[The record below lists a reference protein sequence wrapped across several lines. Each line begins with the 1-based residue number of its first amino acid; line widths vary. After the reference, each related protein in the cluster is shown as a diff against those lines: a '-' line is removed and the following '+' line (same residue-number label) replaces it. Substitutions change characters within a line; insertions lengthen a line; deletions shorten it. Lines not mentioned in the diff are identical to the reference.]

1 MRRHDRLVRATLWE
15 TVPYVLLTFVI
26 LTTLVFV
33 QQVGRYSEIVFSFES
48 TGEVV
53 WTFIMTLLPGIVVIT
68 LPVGLV
74 LGTVMTCSR
83 QSADLELTS
92 AQASGI
98 GQVWLGLPF
107 LILGGIGT
115 GLGLY
120 LTTEVAPQS
129 LREMRSLRSRI
140 SLEEAKR
147 LVRPHVFTT
156 SFPNSILYVQEL
168 EEQTGAWRGVFL
180 VQKDPMTGVDRVVTA
195 ERGQFRSPERS
206 GGRGTRGVVGGI
218 AGVEVDLYRG
228 VTIETGRSVGPGGA
242 GETEEESAAEF
253 EQASIRLQDPRG
265 GRATEGPGLFA
276 ELTMGELSRRARLAD
291 SETDRRAARVE
302 WHRRLAFPFA
312 SLFLPGAAFA
322 LSVAGR
328 RRNTRPRTVVAILFV
343 ALGYY
348 LLLVMGQNLAS
359 RGAVPAWF
367 GVWASNL
374 LFGGYLL
381 GGERIRRVLAS
392 LLRRRLQSSDEQRQ
406 DPLERPRWRGEV
418 RARLDPERWW
428 SLGRRVLAFRLP
440 FRAPWRFPSLL
451 SLINYLLV
459 SEVAKYYLLA
469 LVALVVTSTTFTLFD
484 LIPALAKSGLSAKY
498 AAGYLGYLAPQLAY
512 YVSPFAVLVAILIG
526 GSVLA
531 RTNQFVVLS
540 ASGLGRSRI
549 ILAVLTTTILLG
561 VGLWV
566 LSNHLLPYTNREQD
580 LRYHQIK
587 NKQLEQTTIAFGRKW
602 VFGQNQ
608 TIYSYQRIEEDHTL
622 LDAEIYRLSP
632 DRRILTE
639 RLQFREAEQ
648 TGTQTWRILDGETR
662 RIRPDLTIDHLPID
676 GTAARLTIVDGVDLF
691 KRTVNQSTKM
701 SAHDLRLYLEQLSRI
716 GIKSREMELD
726 LQKRIAFP
734 FSCVT
739 LGLLAIPFATT
750 RRARRSS
757 PLTSVAI
764 GVAISLVLWLLM
776 SVFEAAGKQGSL
788 PVLVA
793 VWAPQVLF
801 LAIAI
806 LLNTREGK
814 I

>member
-1 MRRHDRLVRATLWE
+1 MRRYDRLVRSTLWE
-15 TVPYVLLTFVI
+15 TIPYVLLTFVI

-33 QQVGRYSEIVFSFES
+33 QQIGRYSEIVFSFES
-48 TGEVV
+48 SGEVV
-53 WTFIMTLLPGIVVIT
+53 WTFIKTLLPGIVVIT

-83 QSADLELTS
+83 QSADLELTA

-98 GQVWLGLPF
+98 QRGWLGLPF
-107 LILGGIGT
+107 LILGVIGT
-115 GLGLY
+115 CLSLY
-120 LTTEVAPQS
+120 LTTEVAPQA

-168 EEQTGAWRGVFL
+168 EERTGAWRGVFL
-180 VQKDPMTGVDRVVTA
+180 VQKDPVSGVDRVVTA
-195 ERGQFRSPERS
+195 ERGQFRSTERTK
-206 GGRGTRGVVGGI
+206 GRAAPAGAGGI
-218 AGVEVDLYRG
+218 DGVEVDLYRG
-228 VTIETGRSVGPGGA
+228 ISIETGRSARRDGTN
-242 GETEEESAAEF
+242 EMEEESAAEF

-265 GRATEGPGLFA
+265 RRGTEGPGLFA
-276 ELTMGELSRRARLAD
+276 ELTLPELSRRARLAD
-291 SETDRRAARVE
+291 SESDRRAARVE

-312 SLFLPGAAFA
+312 SLFLPAAAFVLA
-322 LSVAGR
+322 MVGR

-348 LLLVMGQNLAS
+348 LMLVMGQNLAS
-359 RGAVPAWF
+359 RGTVPAWL
-367 GVWASNL
+367 GVWSSNL
-374 LFGGYLL
+374 LFAIYLVGGARL
-381 GGERIRRVLAS
+381 RRMATS
-392 LLRRRLQSSDEQRQ
+392 LLRAAAPGSAMQQK
-406 DPLERPRWRGEV
+406 RPISLPSWLAVVG
-418 RARLDPERWW
+418 ARLDREW
-428 SLGRRVLAFRLP
+428 SGSIAKRVAILRLP
-440 FRAPWRFPSLL
+440 GRLPWRLPGLL

-459 SEVAKYYLLA
+459 SEVLKYYLLA
-469 LVALVVTSTTFTLFD
+469 LIALVITSTTFTLFD
-484 LIPALAKSGLSAKY
+484 LIPALVKSGMSARY
-498 AAGYLGYLAPQLAY
+498 AAGYLGYLSPQLAY

-549 ILAVLTTTILLG
+549 VLAVLTTTILLG
-561 VGLWV
+561 IGLWV
-566 LSNHLLPYTNREQD
+566 LSNYLLPFTNREQD
-580 LRYHQIK
+580 IRYHQIK

-608 TIYSYQRIEEDHTL
+608 TIYSYQQIKDDHAL
-622 LDAEIYRLSP
+622 LDAEIYKLSP

-639 RLQFREAEQ
+639 RLQFREAHQ
-648 TGTQTWRILDGETR
+648 TGKQTWRILDGETR
-662 RIRPDLTIDHLPID
+662 RIQPDLTIAHLPIE
-676 GTAARLTIVDGVDLF
+676 GAAARLTIEDGVDLF
-691 KRTVNQSTKM
+691 QRTVNQSTKM
-701 SAHDLRLYLEQLSRI
+701 SAHDLRLYLDQLSRI
-716 GIKSREMELD
+716 GIRSREMELD

-757 PLTSVAI
+757 PLVSVAI

-788 PVLVA
+788 PIVVA
-793 VWAPQVLF
+793 VWSPQLIF
-801 LAIAI
+801 MAIAI

>member
-1 MRRHDRLVRATLWE
+1 M
-15 TVPYVLLTFVI
+15 LTFVI

-48 TGEVV
+48 TGEVI

-83 QSADLELTS
+83 QSADLELTA

-98 GQVWLGLPF
+98 QRVWLGLPF

-115 GLGLY
+115 GVGLY
-120 LTTEVAPQS
+120 LTTEVAPQA

-168 EEQTGAWRGVFL
+168 EEKTGAWRGVFL
-180 VQKDPMTGVDRVVTA
+180 VQKDPATGVDRVVTA
-195 ERGQFRSPERS
+195 ERGQFRSTERS
-206 GGRGTRGVVGGI
+206 RGVVRGI
-218 AGVEVDLYRG
+218 DGVEVDLYRG
-228 VTIETGRSVGPGGA
+228 VTIETGRSVEAGGA
-242 GETEEESAAEF
+242 SETEEESAAEF

-265 GRATEGPGLFA
+265 GRPTEGAGLFA
-276 ELTMGELSRRARLAD
+276 ELTLAELSRRARLAD
-291 SETDRRAARVE
+291 SESDRRAARVE

-322 LSVAGR
+322 LAVAGR

-359 RGAVPAWF
+359 RGVVPAWI
-367 GVWASNL
+367 GVWSSNL
-374 LFGGYLL
+374 LFGAYLL
-381 GGERIRRVLAS
+381 GGARIRRGLTS
-392 LLRRRLQSSDEQRQ
+392 LLPRISRNDPEQQMAPPKRSWWRETTRGYLHQ
-406 DPLERPRWRGEV
+406 ERWRNL
-418 RARLDPERWW
+418 AR
-428 SLGRRVLAFRLP
+428 GVLAFRLP
-440 FRAPWRFPSLL
+440 FRSPWRFPGLL
-451 SLINYLLV
+451 SLVNYLLV

-484 LIPALAKSGLSAKY
+484 LIPALAKSGLSARY

-531 RTNQFVVLS
+531 RTNQFVVLA

-587 NKQLEQTTIAFGRKW
+587 NKQLEQTTIALGRKW

-639 RLQFREAEQ
+639 RLQFREARQ
-648 TGTQTWRILDGETR
+648 TGKQTWRIVNGETR
-662 RIRPDLTIDHLPID
+662 RIQPDLTIAHLPID
-676 GTAARLTIVDGVDLF
+676 GAKARLTIADGVDLF

-701 SAHDLRLYLEQLSRI
+701 SADDLRLYLEQLSRI

-734 FSCVT
+734 FSCIT

-788 PVLVA
+788 PMEGA
-793 VWAPQVLF
+793 VWAPQLLF
-801 LAIAI
+801 LTIAI

>member
-1 MRRHDRLVRATLWE
+1 MRRHDRLVLATLWE

-48 TGEVV
+48 TGEVI

-83 QSADLELTS
+83 QSADLELTA

-98 GQVWLGLPF
+98 QRGWLGLPF

-120 LTTEVAPQS
+120 LTTEVAPQA

-168 EEQTGAWRGVFL
+168 EEETGAWRGVFL
-180 VQKDPMTGVDRVVTA
+180 VQKDPVTGMDRVVTA
-195 ERGQFRSPERS
+195 ERGQFRSTERS
-206 GGRGTRGVVGGI
+206 SRSGTRGVVGGI
-218 AGVEVDLYRG
+218 DGVEVDLYRG
-228 VTIETGRSVGPGGA
+228 VSIETGRSIGRDGA
-242 GETEEESAAEF
+242 GETEEESAAAF

-276 ELTMGELSRRARLAD
+276 ELTLAELSRRARLAN

-322 LSVAGR
+322 LAVAGR
-328 RRNTRPRTVVAILFV
+328 RRNTRARTVVAILFV

-359 RGAVPAWF
+359 RGAVPAWL
-367 GVWASNL
+367 GVWLSNL
-374 LFGGYLL
+374 LFGSYLL
-381 GGERIRRVLAS
+381 GGERVRRLLAS
-392 LLRRRLQSSDEQRQ
+392 LLRRRFQSSHEQRGAPQ
-406 DPLERPRWRGEV
+406 EQPRWREAV

-428 SLGRRVLAFRLP
+428 NLGRKILAFRLP

-549 ILAVLTTTILLG
+549 TLAVLTTTILLG

-608 TIYSYQRIEEDHTL
+608 TIYSYQRIEEDHRL

-632 DRRILTE
+632 ESRILTE

-662 RIRPDLTIDHLPID
+662 RIQPDLTIDHLPID

-691 KRTVNQSTKM
+691 KRTVNQSMKM

-734 FSCVT
+734 FSCIT

-788 PVLVA
+788 PILVA

-801 LAIAI
+801 LAIAL

>member
-48 TGEVV
+48 TGEVI

-83 QSADLELTS
+83 QSADLELTA

-98 GQVWLGLPF
+98 QRGWVGLPF

-120 LTTEVAPQS
+120 LTTEVAPQA

-168 EEQTGAWRGVFL
+168 EERTGAWRGVFL
-180 VQKDPMTGVDRVVTA
+180 VQKDPVTGMDRVVTA
-195 ERGQFRSPERS
+195 ERGQFRSTERS
-206 GGRGTRGVVGGI
+206 RGSGTRGMVGGI
-218 AGVEVDLYRG
+218 DGVEVDLYRG
-228 VTIETGRSVGPGGA
+228 VSIETGRSIGRDGA
-242 GETEEESAAEF
+242 GETEEESAAAF

-265 GRATEGPGLFA
+265 GRATEGAGLFA
-276 ELTMGELSRRARLAD
+276 ELTLAELSRRARLAN

-322 LSVAGR
+322 LAVAGR
-328 RRNTRPRTVVAILFV
+328 RRNTRARTVVAILFV

-359 RGAVPAWF
+359 RGAVPAWL
-367 GVWASNL
+367 GVWLSNL
-374 LFGGYLL
+374 LFGSYLL
-381 GGERIRRVLAS
+381 GGERVRRLLAS
-392 LLRRRLQSSDEQRQ
+392 LLRRRFQSGQEQRGAPQ
-406 DPLERPRWRGEV
+406 EQPRWKEAV

-428 SLGRRVLAFRLP
+428 NLGRRVLAFRLP

-549 ILAVLTTTILLG
+549 TLAVLTTTILLG

-566 LSNHLLPYTNREQD
+566 VSNHLLPYTNREQD

-608 TIYSYQRIEEDHTL
+608 TIYSYQRIEEDHRL

-632 DRRILTE
+632 ESRILTE

-662 RIRPDLTIDHLPID
+662 RIQPDLTIDHLPID

-691 KRTVNQSTKM
+691 KRTVNQSMKM

-734 FSCVT
+734 FSCIT

-788 PVLVA
+788 PILVA